1 MCIRD
6 RPNIGESFPSLRVRS
21 LDAPT
26 TFAWTKPVVA
36 PARWCRLECFGL
48 DVRIKQPHGR
58 FEMSQIG
65 AMLIGLSLKT
75 FDRVGD
81 FQSLV
86 AQGRDNQHRGH
97 GGSRARLMTSGEHS
111 GSRTPPVEEA
121 GGGCYIR
128 PVSYTHLFIHK
139 RSFEKPASY
148 SDACK
153 LRSYDL
159 HTINRVFGRTALR

>member
-1 MCIRD
+1 
-6 RPNIGESFPSLRVRS
+6 
-21 LDAPT
+21 
-26 TFAWTKPVVA
+26 VA

-58 FEMSQIG
+58 FEMCQIG

-97 GGSRARLMTSGEHS
+97 GGSRARLMTSGQHS

-128 PVSYTHLFIHK
+128 PEMSNVRIGVACSLFWN
-139 RSFEKPASY
+139 AN
-148 SDACK
+148 K
-153 LRSYDL
+153 LKAR
-159 HTINRVFGRTALR
+159 A